1 MKKTLKSLFE
11 TGVLHLAVLCLIFAL
26 ALVVSGCSVTKVN
39 YERDEK
45 GVVSYRLYRNDH
57 WLKTS
62 GTGISGGMT
71 KDGKFEFAAEG
82 LERSPSEEFNRTMMT
97 YTSAFIQLAQ
107 IAAAAYNPSS
117 SAAARG
123 EGAAATQSDS
133 GKAGS
138 SQIILEVPK
147 TESQPGQQGLIM
159 LTGSQSSTGN
169 NAASD
174 PHAAECTDGSCT
186 TGACTDGSCE
196 VK

>member
-1 MKKTLKSLFE
+1 MKKTIASMFE
-11 TGVLHLAVLCLIFAL
+11 TGVLHLVVLCLVFAL
-26 ALVVSGCSVTKVN
+26 ALCFAGCSVTKIN
-39 YERDEK
+39 YEKDEK

-82 LERSPSEEFNRTMMT
+82 LERSPSEEFNRTMQT
-97 YTSAFIQLAQ
+97 YTSALVQFMQ

-117 SAAARG
+117 SAAAAGKEATTVNVQVPSTG
-123 EGAAATQSDS
+123 EAAANVSRGDAETRSV
-133 GKAGS
+133 A
-138 SQIILEVPK
+138 
-147 TESQPGQQGLIM
+147 
-159 LTGSQSSTGN
+159 SQSSTGN

-174 PHAAECTDGSCT
+174 PHAAECTDGSCSD
-186 TGACTDGSCE
+186 GACTDGSCNPNE